1 MAQQFLAKEVNEA
14 IVEDLKAR
22 IAALAK
28 KNVVPTLATIRV
40 GENGADISYEIG
52 ATKKCNSIG
61 LQVKNV
67 VLPADISEEELV
79 KTVKEVGA
87 DKGVHGILLFQPL
100 PEHINEKKV
109 KECIP
114 VEKDVDCATV
124 ANLGNVL
131 AGREDCF
138 AYCAPSAVMEML
150 EYYKVPLQ
158 GKNVC
163 VIGAGLVVGRPLSML
178 LAAKLATVFLC
189 NVFTVDTP
197 AIARQADIVVSA
209 CGVPGLITDKYVKP
223 GQIVIDV
230 GTKMVD
236 GKLKGDVDFEK
247 VEPIVQ
253 AVTPTP
259 GGVSGVTTTVLAK
272 HVVIAAERLNA

>member
-1 MAQQFLAKEVNEA
+1 MAQQFLAKEVNAA

-22 IAALAK
+22 IAELAK

-40 GENGADISYEIG
+40 GENGADISYETG

-67 VLPADISEEELV
+67 VLPVDITEADLI

-100 PEHINEKKV
+100 PAHIDEKKV

-138 AYCAPSAVMEML
+138 AYCAPSAVMEIL
-150 EYYKVPLQ
+150 EHYNVELK

-178 LAAKLATVFLC
+178 LATKLATVFLC
-189 NVFTVDTP
+189 NVFTANTA
-197 AIARQADIVVSA
+197 AIAQQADIIVSA
-209 CGVPGLITDKYVKP
+209 CGVPGLISDKYVKP
-223 GQIVIDV
+223 GQIIMDV
-230 GTKMVD
+230 GTKMVE
-236 GKLKGDVDFEK
+236 GKLKGDVDFDK
-247 VEPIVQ
+247 VDPIVK
-253 AVTPTP
+253 ALTPTP
-259 GGVSGVTTTVLAK
+259 GGVSGVTTTILAK
-272 HVVIAAERLNA
+272 HVVIAAERLSK

>member
-22 IAALAK
+22 IEVLAK

-52 ATKKCNSIG
+52 ATKKCTSIG

-67 VLPADISEEELV
+67 VLPADITEAELI

-100 PEHINEKKV
+100 PAHIDEKAV

-150 EYYKVPLQ
+150 EHYKVDLQ

-178 LAAKLATVFLC
+178 LATKLATVFLC
-189 NVFTVDTP
+189 NVFTKDTA
-197 AIARQADIVVSA
+197 AIAQQADIIVTA
-209 CGVPGLITDKYVKP
+209 CGVPGLITEKYVKP
-223 GQIVIDV
+223 GQLVLDV
-230 GTKMVD
+230 GTKMVE
-236 GKLKGDVDFEK
+236 GKLKGDVNFEQ
-247 VEPIVQ
+247 VEPIVA

-259 GGVSGVTTTVLAK
+259 GGVSGVTTVVLAK

>member
-1 MAQQFLAKEVNEA
+1 MAQQFLAKEVNAA
-14 IVEDLKAR
+14 IVEDLQAR
-22 IAALAK
+22 IAVLAK

-40 GENGADISYEIG
+40 GENGADISYEMG
-52 ATKKCNSIG
+52 ATKKCTSIG

-67 VLPADISEEELV
+67 VLPADVSEEELV

-87 DKGVHGILLFQPL
+87 DKNVHGILLFQPL
-100 PEHINEKKV
+100 PAHIDEKKV

-150 EYYKVPLQ
+150 EYYKIPLQ

-178 LAAKLATVFLC
+178 LATKLATVFLC
-189 NVFTVDTP
+189 NVFTNDTA

-209 CGVPGLITDKYVKP
+209 CGVPGLITDKHVKP
-223 GQIVIDV
+223 GQIVLDV

-236 GKLKGDVDFEK
+236 GKLKGDVDLEK
-247 VEPIVQ
+247 VDPIVQ

-259 GGVSGVTTTVLAK
+259 GGVSGVTTVVLAK
-272 HVVIAAERLNA
+272 HVVIAAERLNP